1 MDIATVVVVCA
12 LCIFLGATV
21 GVLAVLTMAQYY
33 KAKYEAIAADVDK
46 KVSEVIHMMDV
57 EQFKIE
63 KELVER
69 EYKND

>member
-1 MDIATVVVVCA
+1 MDIATVIIVCA

-21 GVLAVLTMAQYY
+21 GVLAVLPIAQYY
-33 KAKYEAIAADVDK
+33 KARYESIAADVDK

-63 KELVER
+63 RELVER